1 MGAEVNDLVLNIVT
15 NAEVASRKLKNFNKT
30 LDDTN
35 RKLDKTTK
43 ASTMLSRAF
52 KRFVVGFIGVQG
64 IRSFVQTTREL
75 DLMERSIV
83 GLTKSTQD
91 WNYIQNEALRTGTKL
106 KDTARGYRNFYASAS
121 MAGFGKGQIQGMYS
135 DLLTSTRAIGATPQ
149 QTQGALLALEQ
160 MISKGVV
167 SMEELR
173 RQLGN
178 ALPGAFEIGAK
189 AMNMTTAEFNKFV
202 KEGKM
207 VSTVFVPRFIKT
219 LKEEFGGGFKEATK
233 SLDFALINLETRWQM
248 LQRTLFKGQLGE
260 GLTSFINA
268 LSNLLS
274 NGVLVS
280 SLRAISNI
288 LGVLLKTVSG
298 LLSQI
303 NLIMVLASPFVLMG
317 VWSGLMNIGKAVAFI
332 GKSALALKM
341 AFSPLYFTI
350 LGIIALLIVLQDLIY
365 GLFLRDKGFKSI
377 TGDIL
382 SGNDAQHQE
391 ETKTSPLAKFSMNRR
406 AKEHAR
412 LMKEF
417 NAKQPQMYS
426 APRGISG
433 MFEKKENKTIN
444 ISLGDIN
451 VKGANSPQET
461 AMAVREELVALFT
474 GEKLRNGVMEWQP
487 IV

>member
-52 KRFVVGFIGVQG
+52 RRFVVGFIGVQG
-64 IRSFVQTTREL
+64 VRSFVQTTREL

-91 WNYIQNEALRTGTKL
+91 WNYIQNEALRTGTRL
-106 KDTARGYRNFYASAS
+106 KDTAKGYRNFYASAS

-207 VSTVFVPRFIKT
+207 ISSVFVPKFIKA

-233 SLDFALINLETRWQM
+233 SMDFALINLETRWQM

-260 GLTSFINA
+260 GMTDFVRALTKFI
-268 LSNLLS
+268 SNPM
-274 NGVLVS
+274 LVS
-280 SLRAISNI
+280 SLKAIAFV
-288 LGVLLKTVSG
+288 LGGLLKIISG
-298 LLSQI
+298 ILSQATLLMT
-303 NLIMVLASPFVLMG
+303 LISPLAIIGIVRG
-317 VWSGLMNIGKAVAFI
+317 VKALAVAI
-332 GKSALALKM
+332 GGLNFAM
-341 AFSPLYFTI
+341 SPLYATI
-350 LGIIALLIVLQDLIY
+350 LAIIAGLIVIQDLIY
-365 GLFLRDKGFKSI
+365 GLFLRNKGFKSI

-382 SGNDAQHQE
+382 DEQINKPIEKPSIDKFIQNMGGHPSLGNPASGIIPDG
-391 ETKTSPLAKFSMNRR
+391 
-406 AKEHAR
+406 
-412 LMKEF
+412 
-417 NAKQPQMYS
+417 Y
-426 APRGISG
+426 
-433 MFEKKENKTIN
+433 FEKTENKTIN
-444 ISLGDIN
+444 ISVGDIN
-451 VKGANSPQET
+451 VKGANSPRET

-474 GEKLRNGVMEWQP
+474 GEKLRNGAMEWQP
-487 IV
+487 IG

>member
-35 RKLDKTTK
+35 RKLNKTTK

-52 KRFVVGFIGVQG
+52 RRFIIGFIGVQG
-64 IRSFVQTTREL
+64 VRSFVQTTREL

-91 WNYIQNEALRTGTKL
+91 WNYIQNEALRTGTRL
-106 KDTARGYRNFYASAS
+106 KDIARGYRNFYASAS

-202 KEGKM
+202 KTGTLA
-207 VSTVFVPRFIKT
+207 STVFVPKFIKA
-219 LKEEFGGGFKEATK
+219 LKEEFGGGFVEATK
-233 SLDFALINLETRWQM
+233 SMDFALINLETSWQM

-260 GLTSFINA
+260 GMTAFVRALTKFI
-268 LSNLLS
+268 SNPM
-274 NGVLVS
+274 LVS
-280 SLRAISNI
+280 SLKGIAFI
-288 LGVLLKTVSG
+288 LGSLLKIISG
-298 LLSQI
+298 ILSQSTLLMT
-303 NLIMVLASPFVLMG
+303 LISPLAIIEIAKG
-317 VWSGLMNIGKAVAFI
+317 VKALAVAI
-332 GKSALALKM
+332 GGLNLAM
-341 AFSPLYFTI
+341 SPLYATI
-350 LGIIALLIVLQDLIY
+350 LAIIAGLIIIQDLIY

-382 SGNDAQHQE
+382 SGNDEQHQE
-391 ETKTSPLAKFSMNRR
+391 ETQTSPLAKFSMNRR
-406 AKEHAR
+406 AKERAR

-426 APRGISG
+426 APSGISG
-433 MFEKKENKTIN
+433 MFEKNENKTIN

-451 VKGANSPQET
+451 VKGASSPQET

>member
-1 MGAEVNDLVLNIVT
+1 MVAGVNDLVLNIEIS
-15 NAEVASRKLKNFNKT
+15 AEVASRELKKFNRT

-35 RKLDKTTK
+35 RKMTK
-43 ASTMLSRAF
+43 ATKLSKMLKDAF
-52 KRFVVGFIGVQG
+52 KMFGIYLGFQG
-64 IRSFVQTTREL
+64 IRNFVQTTREL

-91 WNYIQNEALRTGTKL
+91 WNYIQNEALRTGTRL

-207 VSTVFVPRFIKT
+207 VSSVFVPKFIKA
-219 LKEEFGGGFKEATK
+219 LKEEFGGGFVEATK
-233 SLDFALINLETRWQM
+233 SMDFALNNLETRWQM

-260 GLTSFINA
+260 GMTAFIRALTKFI
-268 LSNLLS
+268 SNPM
-274 NGVLVS
+274 LVS
-280 SLRAISNI
+280 SLKAIAFV
-288 LGVLLKTVSG
+288 LGSLLKIISG
-298 LLSQI
+298 ILSQATLLMT
-303 NLIMVLASPFVLMG
+303 LISPLAIMG
-317 VWSGLMNIGKAVAFI
+317 IVRGVKALAVAI
-332 GKSALALKM
+332 GGLNLSM
-341 AFSPLYFTI
+341 SPLYATI
-350 LGIIALLIVLQDLIY
+350 LAVIAGLIIIQDLIY
-365 GLFLRDKGFKSI
+365 GLFLRNKGFKSI

-382 SGNDAQHQE
+382 D
-391 ETKTSPLAKFSMNRR
+391 
-406 AKEHAR
+406 EH
-412 LMKEF
+412 L
-417 NAKQPQMYS
+417 
-426 APRGISG
+426 
-433 MFEKKENKTIN
+433 NK
-444 ISLGDIN
+444 
-451 VKGANSPQET
+451 
-461 AMAVREELVALFT
+461 
-474 GEKLRNGVMEWQP
+474 P
-487 IV
+487 I

>member
-91 WNYIQNEALRTGTKL
+91 WNYIQNEALRTGTRL

-202 KEGKM
+202 KTGTLA
-207 VSTVFVPRFIKT
+207 STVFVPKFIKA

-233 SLDFALINLETRWQM
+233 SMDFALINLETRWQM
-248 LQRTLFKGQLGE
+248 LQRTLFKGQFGE
-260 GLTSFINA
+260 GMTAFVRALTRF
-268 LSNLLS
+268 
-274 NGVLVS
+274 
-280 SLRAISNI
+280 ISNPMLVGSLKAI
-288 LGVLLKTVSG
+288 AFVLGSLLKIISG
-298 LLSQI
+298 ILSQATLLMT
-303 NLIMVLASPFVLMG
+303 LISPLAIMG
-317 VWSGLMNIGKAVAFI
+317 IVRGVKALAVAI
-332 GKSALALKM
+332 GGLNFAM
-341 AFSPLYFTI
+341 SPLYATI
-350 LGIIALLIVLQDLIY
+350 LAIIAGLIVIQDLIY
-365 GLFLRDKGFKSI
+365 GLFLRNKGFKSI
-377 TGDIL
+377 TGDIIDEQINKPMEKPNVDKVL
-382 SGNDAQHQE
+382 QYMGGRPSFGNPASGIIPDG
-391 ETKTSPLAKFSMNRR
+391 
-406 AKEHAR
+406 
-412 LMKEF
+412 
-417 NAKQPQMYS
+417 Y
-426 APRGISG
+426 
-433 MFEKKENKTIN
+433 FEKTENKTIN

-474 GEKLRNGVMEWQP
+474 GEKLRNGAMEWQTA
-487 IV
+487 

>member
-52 KRFVVGFIGVQG
+52 RRLIVGFIGVQG

-202 KEGKM
+202 KTGTLA
-207 VSTVFVPRFIKT
+207 STVFVPKFIKA
-219 LKEEFGGGFKEATK
+219 LKEEFGGGFVEATK
-233 SLDFALINLETRWQM
+233 SMDFALNNLETRWQM

-260 GLTSFINA
+260 GMTAFVRALTKFI
-268 LSNLLS
+268 SNPM
-274 NGVLVS
+274 LVS
-280 SLRAISNI
+280 SLKAIAFI
-288 LGVLLKTVSG
+288 LGSLLKIISG
-298 LLSQI
+298 ILSQATLLMT
-303 NLIMVLASPFVLMG
+303 LISPLAIMG
-317 VWSGLMNIGKAVAFI
+317 IVRGVKALAVAI
-332 GKSALALKM
+332 GGLNLAM
-341 AFSPLYFTI
+341 SPLYATI
-350 LGIIALLIVLQDLIY
+350 LAIIAGLIVIQDLIY
-365 GLFLRDKGFKSI
+365 GLFLRNKGFKSI
-377 TGDIL
+377 TGDIIDEQINKPMEKPNVDKVL
-382 SGNDAQHQE
+382 QYMGGHPSLGNPASGIIPDG
-391 ETKTSPLAKFSMNRR
+391 
-406 AKEHAR
+406 
-412 LMKEF
+412 
-417 NAKQPQMYS
+417 Y
-426 APRGISG
+426 
-433 MFEKKENKTIN
+433 FEKNENKTIH
-444 ISLGDIN
+444 ISFGDIN
-451 VKGANSPQET
+451 IKGGNSLQET
-461 AMAVREELVALFT
+461 AMAVREELVALFA

-487 IV
+487 IA

>member
-64 IRSFVQTTREL
+64 VRSFVQTTREL

-91 WNYIQNEALRTGTKL
+91 WNYIQNEALRTGTRL
-106 KDTARGYRNFYASAS
+106 KDTAKGYRNFYASAS
-121 MAGFGKGQIQGMYS
+121 MAGFGKGQIQSMYS

-207 VSTVFVPRFIKT
+207 ISSVFVPKFIKA

-233 SLDFALINLETRWQM
+233 SMDFALINLETRWQM

-260 GLTSFINA
+260 GMTDFVRALTKFI
-268 LSNLLS
+268 SNPM
-274 NGVLVS
+274 LVS
-280 SLRAISNI
+280 SLKAIAFV
-288 LGVLLKTVSG
+288 LGSLLKIISG
-298 LLSQI
+298 ILSQATLLMT
-303 NLIMVLASPFVLMG
+303 LISPLAIIGIVRG
-317 VWSGLMNIGKAVAFI
+317 VKALAVAI
-332 GKSALALKM
+332 GGLNFAM
-341 AFSPLYFTI
+341 SPLYATI
-350 LGIIALLIVLQDLIY
+350 LAIIAGLIVIQDLIY
-365 GLFLRDKGFKSI
+365 GLFLRNKGFKSI
-377 TGDIL
+377 TGDIIDEQINKPIEKPSTDKFMQYMGGHPSL
-382 SGNDAQHQE
+382 GNPASGIIPDG
-391 ETKTSPLAKFSMNRR
+391 
-406 AKEHAR
+406 
-412 LMKEF
+412 
-417 NAKQPQMYS
+417 Y
-426 APRGISG
+426 
-433 MFEKKENKTIN
+433 FEKTENKTIN

-474 GEKLRNGVMEWQP
+474 GEKLRNGAMEWQTA
-487 IV
+487 

>member
-91 WNYIQNEALRTGTKL
+91 WNYIQNEAIRTGTRL
-106 KDTARGYRNFYASAS
+106 KDTAKGYRNFYASAS

-207 VSTVFVPRFIKT
+207 VSTVFVPRFIKA

-233 SLDFALINLETRWQM
+233 SMDFALINLETRWQM

-260 GLTSFINA
+260 GMTAFVRALTKF
-268 LSNLLS
+268 
-274 NGVLVS
+274 
-280 SLRAISNI
+280 ISNPMLVGSLKAIAFI
-288 LGVLLKTVSG
+288 LGSLLKIISG
-298 LLSQI
+298 ILSQATLLMT
-303 NLIMVLASPFVLMG
+303 LISPLAIMG
-317 VWSGLMNIGKAVAFI
+317 IVRGVKALAVAIRGLNF
-332 GKSALALKM
+332 SM
-341 AFSPLYFTI
+341 SPLYATI
-350 LGIIALLIVLQDLIY
+350 LAVIAGLIVIQDLIY
-365 GLFLRDKGFKSI
+365 GLFLRNKGFKSI

-382 SGNDAQHQE
+382 DEELNKPIEKPNVDKFVQYMGGHPSLGNPA
-391 ETKTSPLAKFSMNRR
+391 
-406 AKEHAR
+406 
-412 LMKEF
+412 
-417 NAKQPQMYS
+417 
-426 APRGISG
+426 RGIIPDG
-433 MFEKKENKTIN
+433 YFEKTENRTIN

-451 VKGANSPQET
+451 VKGANSPIET

-474 GEKLRNGVMEWQP
+474 GEKLRNGAMEWQP

>member
-1 MGAEVNDLVLNIVT
+1 MGAEVNDLVLNIRIS
-15 NAEVASRKLKNFNKT
+15 AEVASRELKKFNRT

-35 RKLDKTTK
+35 RKMTK
-43 ASTMLSRAF
+43 ATKLSKMLKDALKMF
-52 KRFVVGFIGVQG
+52 GIYLGFQG
-64 IRSFVQTTREL
+64 IRNFVQTTREL

-106 KDTARGYRNFYASAS
+106 KNTARGYRNFYASAS

-207 VSTVFVPRFIKT
+207 VSTVFVPKFIKA
-219 LKEEFGGGFKEATK
+219 LKEEFGGGFDEATK
-233 SLDFALINLETRWQM
+233 SMDFAINNLETRWQM

-260 GLTSFINA
+260 GMTAFVRALTKFI
-268 LSNLLS
+268 SNPM
-274 NGVLVS
+274 LVS
-280 SLRAISNI
+280 SLKAIAFI
-288 LGVLLKTVSG
+288 LGSLLKIISG
-298 LLSQI
+298 ILSQATLLMT
-303 NLIMVLASPFVLMG
+303 LISPLAIMG
-317 VWSGLMNIGKAVAFI
+317 IIRGVKALAVAI
-332 GKSALALKM
+332 GGLNFAM
-341 AFSPLYFTI
+341 SPLYAQI
-350 LGIIALLIVLQDLIY
+350 LAIIAGLIIIQDLIY
-365 GLFLRDKGFKSI
+365 GLFLRHKGFKSL
-377 TGDIL
+377 TGDALNQNETQKTNNFVKAEGNPLKYMGLNMLDSPFLLPAKML
-382 SGNDAQHQE
+382 SE
-391 ETKTSPLAKFSMNRR
+391 RR
-406 AKEHAR
+406 
-412 LMKEF
+412 
-417 NAKQPQMYS
+417 
-426 APRGISG
+426 
-433 MFEKKENKTIN
+433 ENKN
-444 ISLGDIN
+444 ISIKVGDIN
-451 VKGANSPQET
+451 VEGANSPQET

>member
-91 WNYIQNEALRTGTKL
+91 WNYIQNEALRTGTRL

-202 KEGKM
+202 KTGTL
-207 VSTVFVPRFIKT
+207 VSTVFVPKFIKA

-233 SLDFALINLETRWQM
+233 SMDFALINLETRWRM

-260 GLTSFINA
+260 GMTAFVRALTRF
-268 LSNLLS
+268 
-274 NGVLVS
+274 
-280 SLRAISNI
+280 ISNPMLVGSLKAIAFI
-288 LGVLLKTVSG
+288 LGSLLKIISG
-298 LLSQI
+298 ILSQATLLMT
-303 NLIMVLASPFVLMG
+303 LISPLAIMG
-317 VWSGLMNIGKAVAFI
+317 IVRGVKALAVAI
-332 GKSALALKM
+332 GGLNFAM
-341 AFSPLYFTI
+341 SPLYATI
-350 LGIIALLIVLQDLIY
+350 LAIIAGLIIIQDLIY
-365 GLFLRDKGFKSI
+365 GLFLRNKGFKSI

-382 SGNDAQHQE
+382 DEQLNKPIEKPSIDKFMQYMSGHPSFGNPA
-391 ETKTSPLAKFSMNRR
+391 S
-406 AKEHAR
+406 
-412 LMKEF
+412 
-417 NAKQPQMYS
+417 
-426 APRGISG
+426 GIIPDG
-433 MFEKKENKTIN
+433 YFEKTENKTIN

-451 VKGANSPQET
+451 VKGANNPIET

-474 GEKLRNGVMEWQP
+474 GEKLRNGAMEWQP

>member
-1 MGAEVNDLVLNIVT
+1 MGAEVNDLVLNIVI

-52 KRFVVGFIGVQG
+52 RRFIVGFIGIQG

-91 WNYIQNEALRTGTKL
+91 WNYIQNEALRTGTRL

-189 AMNMTTAEFNKFV
+189 AMNMTTAEFNKLV
-202 KEGKM
+202 KTGTL
-207 VSTVFVPRFIKT
+207 VSTVFVPKFIKA
-219 LKEEFGGGFKEATK
+219 LKEEFGGGFVEATK
-233 SLDFALINLETRWQM
+233 SMDFALNNLETRWQM

-260 GLTSFINA
+260 GMTAFVRALTKFI
-268 LSNLLS
+268 SNPM
-274 NGVLVS
+274 LVS
-280 SLRAISNI
+280 SLKAIAFI
-288 LGVLLKTVSG
+288 LGSLLKIISG
-298 LLSQI
+298 ILSQATLLMI
-303 NLIMVLASPFVLMG
+303 LISPLAIMG
-317 VWSGLMNIGKAVAFI
+317 IVRGVK
-332 GKSALALKM
+332 ALALAM
-341 AFSPLYFTI
+341 GGLNFAMSPLYATI
-350 LGIIALLIVLQDLIY
+350 LAVIAGLIVIQDLIY
-365 GLFLRDKGFKSI
+365 GLFLRGKGFKSI
-377 TGDIL
+377 TGDII
-382 SGNDAQHQE
+382 SGNDAPLRQE
-391 ETKTSPLAKFSMNRR
+391 ETQSSPLAKFFMNRR
-406 AKEHAR
+406 TKEQAR
-412 LMKEF
+412 NIKKF
-417 NAKQPQMYS
+417 NERQPQLYS
-426 APRGISG
+426 SPRGISG
-433 MFEKKENKTIN
+433 MFEKNENKTIN
-444 ISLGDIN
+444 ISFGDIN
-451 VKGANSPQET
+451 VKGGNSLQET
-461 AMAVREELVALFT
+461 AMAVREELVALFA

-487 IV
+487 IA

>member
-52 KRFVVGFIGVQG
+52 RRFIVGFIGVQG
-64 IRSFVQTTREL
+64 VRSFVQTTREL

-91 WNYIQNEALRTGTKL
+91 WNYIQNEAIRTGTRL
-106 KDTARGYRNFYASAS
+106 KDTAKGYRNFYASAS

-207 VSTVFVPRFIKT
+207 VSTVFVPRFIKA

-233 SLDFALINLETRWQM
+233 SMDFALINLETRWQM

-260 GLTSFINA
+260 GMTDFVRALTKFISNPMLVGSLKTIA
-268 LSNLLS
+268 FVLGSLLKIISGILSQATLLMS
-274 NGVLVS
+274 LISPLAIMGIVNGVK
-280 SLRAISNI
+280 A
-288 LGVLLKTVSG
+288 
-298 LLSQI
+298 
-303 NLIMVLASPFVLMG
+303 LA
-317 VWSGLMNIGKAVAFI
+317 KAVFGLQLAFAPTYAQI
-332 GKSALALKM
+332 LA
-341 AFSPLYFTI
+341 
-350 LGIIALLIVLQDLIY
+350 IIAGLIVIQDLIY
-365 GLFLRDKGFKSI
+365 GLFLRNKGFKSI
-377 TGDIL
+377 TGDIIDEQINKPMEKPNVDKVL
-382 SGNDAQHQE
+382 QYMGGHPSFGNPASGIIPDG
-391 ETKTSPLAKFSMNRR
+391 
-406 AKEHAR
+406 
-412 LMKEF
+412 
-417 NAKQPQMYS
+417 Y
-426 APRGISG
+426 
-433 MFEKKENKTIN
+433 FEKTENKTIN

-474 GEKLRNGVMEWQP
+474 GEKLRNGAMEWQTA
-487 IV
+487 